1 MRWLVLLG
9 HTWSVLWRIFEF
21 ALAWAVLA
29 TIRDPKT
36 AGIIAV
42 LGLIYATV
50 RSIGIGISQYF
61 VNLSLF
67 LDREFKDIKLKMGY
81 DITPQSNEDLVFVKK
96 LSVKHWINIIS
107 MTAIYLLCLYYALDR
122 LGAS

>member
-9 HTWSVLWRIFEF
+9 HVWSVAWRIFEF
-21 ALAWAVLA
+21 VIAWAVLA

-36 AGIIAV
+36 AGIVAV
-42 LGLIYATV
+42 LGLIYATI
-50 RSIGIGISQYF
+50 RSIGIGLSQYF
-61 VNLSLF
+61 INLFLV

-81 DITPQSNEDLVFVKK
+81 EIVAQSDEDLALVKK
-96 LSVKHWINIIS
+96 LSVKHWINIVS

-122 LGAS
+122 LGSA